1 MANQVHSIVFS
12 PREELLWAGA
22 ESGALYA
29 MALPPLLTYSSVRA
43 HALPLADLAP
53 LMDGVVSVSAN
64 AMRYH
69 ASGGLER
76 TTLVEALAVCI
87 WRSLLHSSSA
97 HPPSAALLHCAC
109 YACYA

>member
-1 MANQVHSIVFS
+1 
-12 PREELLWAGA
+12 
-22 ESGALYA
+22 

-76 TTLVEALAVCI
+76 TTLVEALAVCT
-87 WRSLLHSSSA
+87 WRSLF
-97 HPPSAALLHCAC
+97 PQLLGTSTRCCTVARC
-109 YACYA
+109 VLCVVSLI